1 MAVGQLS
8 PLKATF
14 CRPVSQVS
22 DSVTVSLLTFFRSP
36 DLVDIPDRS
45 NKFVSYVGT
54 LVLHIAVW
62 ICSNLKLGG
71 ESR

>member
-14 CRPVSQVS
+14 CRPVSQ
-22 DSVTVSLLTFFRSP
+22 VSLLTFFRSP

>member
-22 DSVTVSLLTFFRSP
+22 DSGTVSLLTFFRSP